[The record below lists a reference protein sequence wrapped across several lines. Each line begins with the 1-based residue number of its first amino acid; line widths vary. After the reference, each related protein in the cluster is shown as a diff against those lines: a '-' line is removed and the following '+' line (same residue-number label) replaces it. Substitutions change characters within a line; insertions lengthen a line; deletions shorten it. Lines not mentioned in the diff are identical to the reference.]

1 MQDKINS
8 ANHMQPSMD
17 SSGQNII
24 NYKDR
29 QYYLIGKGIISD
41 EQAMEIYEKLLNE
54 RRDP

>member
-1 MQDKINS
+1 
-8 ANHMQPSMD
+8 MD